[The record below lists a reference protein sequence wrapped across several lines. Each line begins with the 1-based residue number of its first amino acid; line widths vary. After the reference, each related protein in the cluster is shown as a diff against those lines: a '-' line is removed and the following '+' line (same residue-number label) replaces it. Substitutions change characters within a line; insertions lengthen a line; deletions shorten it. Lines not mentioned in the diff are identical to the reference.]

1 MRETILLMG
10 GDEGLTAAVRRALAP
25 LKILVRTVPPE
36 RYGDSLGYLAGD
48 RSCPQADAPGEALE
62 APLLVLAGLDGGR
75 MGRALDALERAGLRF
90 DYKAMLT
97 PINRFWDVPTLY
109 AEIVREHEQMTKR
122 GGP

>member
-48 RSCPQADAPGEALE
+48 RSCPQADAPGEALV

-75 MGRALDALERAGLRF
+75 PWSGRGCALTTRPCSPPSTGSGTCPPSTRRSSGS
-90 DYKAMLT
+90 M
-97 PINRFWDVPTLY
+97 NR
-109 AEIVREHEQMTKR
+109 
-122 GGP
+122 

>member
-10 GDEGLTAAVRRALAP
+10 GDEGLTASVRRALAP

-109 AEIVREHEQMTKR
+109 TEIVREHEQMTKR